1 MRSRLGTVIAALLAL
16 AVAGARAEDAK
27 ERPAKPITGQCHCGR
42 VKFRAEGPVVKCST
56 CDCRGCQRATGTLKA
71 PFVTVLRS
79 AFTITEGEPAS
90 FRSASKAKCDCHG
103 VWHFCPKCG
112 TQIFWKADKGN
123 ELDIFAGTLDDT
135 SMFRAKD

>member
-1 MRSRLGTVIAALLAL
+1 MRNTLRTVLLALLAVG
-16 AVAGARAEDAK
+16 VARALAEDAK
-27 ERPAKPITGQCHCGR
+27 QGAAKSITGQCHCGH
-42 VKFRAEGPVVKCST
+42 VKYTAQGPVVRRSY

-79 AFTITEGEPAS
+79 AFTTTAGEPAS
-90 FRSASKAKCDCHG
+90 FRSDSKAKCDCHG

-112 TQIFWKADKGN
+112 TQVFWKGDKGN

-135 SMFRAKD
+135 SIFQVKE